1 VLCSLEGEASSARA
15 EVKVLTQQ
23 NKDHAQHTAKLQK
36 VINES
41 QQNNNK
47 IATELKD
54 AKTKII
60 R

>member
-23 NKDHAQHTAKLQK
+23 NQEHAQHTTELHK
-36 VINES
+36 VINDS
-41 QQNNNK
+41 QQQNK
-47 IATELKD
+47 QIATELEE
-54 AKTKII
+54 AKTTIV